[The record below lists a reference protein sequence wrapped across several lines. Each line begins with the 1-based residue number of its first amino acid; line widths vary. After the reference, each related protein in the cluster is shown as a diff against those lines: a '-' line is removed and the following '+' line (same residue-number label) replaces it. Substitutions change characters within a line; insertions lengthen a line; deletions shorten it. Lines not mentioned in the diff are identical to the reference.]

1 MMLES
6 WRRTLYNEI
15 PAENDWFKR
24 AFDEWKNICKKL
36 LPKLDKELKK
46 SKPRREEA
54 FKKILRY
61 EAVLI
66 G

>member
-1 MMLES
+1 MNG
-6 WRRTLYNEI
+6 RIY
-15 PAENDWFKR
+15 
-24 AFDEWKNICKKL
+24 ICKKL